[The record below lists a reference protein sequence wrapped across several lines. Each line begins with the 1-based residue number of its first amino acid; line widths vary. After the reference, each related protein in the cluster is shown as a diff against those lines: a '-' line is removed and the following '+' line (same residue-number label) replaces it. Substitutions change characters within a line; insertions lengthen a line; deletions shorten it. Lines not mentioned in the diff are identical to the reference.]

1 MSGEVISARVRHKG
15 MTKIEWESSDIILP
29 EGELVYETD
38 TRHSKFGDGKS
49 QYKDLTYQDGPK
61 GKKGDKGDSITITG
75 QEKTEDGVQVTFSD
89 KTQIV
94 IPKGERGLVG
104 EKGQQ
109 GVSVQSASVDSEG
122 YLTVLLDN
130 GQSFKSDSSLKGPIG
145 DTGLQ
150 GKTGGTGPR
159 GPAGKPGTTD
169 YNQLQ
174 NKPNLDA
181 FARKQETDSKITE
194 LKSNKAD
201 KNAVYLKA
209 ESNAKLDEKLSLTG
223 GIVTGQLRLKPN
235 SGIEK
240 SSSTGGAINIDMSKS
255 KGAGVVVYSNN
266 DTSDGPLMS
275 LRTGKETFNQS
286 ALFVDYK
293 GTTNAV
299 NIAMRQPTTPNF
311 SSALNIT
318 SGNENGSAM
327 QLRGSEKALGTLKI
341 THENPSIGADY
352 DKNAAALSIDIVK
365 KQGSGGKGT
374 AAQGIYINSTS
385 GTTGKLLRIRNLND
399 DKFYVKPD
407 GGFYAKET
415 SQIDGNLKL
424 KDPIANDH
432 AATKAYVDSEVK
444 KLKELLTDKQV

>member
-1 MSGEVISARVRHKG
+1 MKAA
-15 MTKIEWESSDIILP
+15 EWASSDVVLL
-29 EGELVYETD
+29 EGEIGFETD
-38 TRHSKFGDGKS
+38 TGFAKFGDGQNTFSKLK
-49 QYKDLTYQDGPK
+49 YLTGPK
-61 GKKGDKGDSITITG
+61 G
-75 QEKTEDGVQVTFSD
+75 
-89 KTQIV
+89 
-94 IPKGERGLVG
+94 PK
-104 EKGQQ
+104 
-109 GVSVQSASVDSEG
+109 
-122 YLTVLLDN
+122 
-130 GQSFKSDSSLKGPIG
+130 G

-223 GIVTGQLRLKPN
+223 GIVTGQLQFKPN
-235 SGIEK
+235 KSGIK
-240 SSSTGGAINIDMSKS
+240 PSSSVGGAINIDMSKS
-255 KGAGVVVYSNN
+255 EGAGVVVYSNN

-286 ALFVDYK
+286 ALFVDYSGK
-293 GTTNAV
+293 TNAV
-299 NIAMRQPTTPNF
+299 NIVMRQPTTPNF

-318 SGNENGSAM
+318 SDNENGSAM

-341 THENPSIGADY
+341 THENPNVEANY
-352 DKNAAALSIDIVK
+352 DENAAALSIDIVK
-365 KQGSGGKGT
+365 KQKGGKGT

-385 GTTGKLLRIRNLND
+385 GTAGKMLRIRNENK
-399 DKFYVKPD
+399 DKFYVNPD
-407 GGFYAKET
+407 GGFWSCANST
-415 SQIDGNLKL
+415 VTGNLTV
-424 KDPIANDH
+424 KDPTSEKH
-432 AATKAYVDSEVK
+432 AATKKYVDEKIAELK
-444 KLKELLTDKQV
+444 KLIQKTD

>member
-1 MSGEVISARVRHKG
+1 
-15 MTKIEWESSDIILP
+15 
-29 EGELVYETD
+29 
-38 TRHSKFGDGKS
+38 
-49 QYKDLTYQDGPK
+49 GP
-61 GKKGDKGDSITITG
+61 
-75 QEKTEDGVQVTFSD
+75 
-89 KTQIV
+89 
-94 IPKGERGLVG
+94 
-104 EKGQQ
+104 Q
-109 GVSVQSASVDSEG
+109 G
-122 YLTVLLDN
+122 
-130 GQSFKSDSSLKGPIG
+130 PP
-145 DTGLQ
+145 
-150 GKTGGTGPR
+150 GKTGEQGPP

-181 FARKQETDSKITE
+181 FAQKKETDSKIAK
-194 LKSNKAD
+194 LVSSKAD
-201 KNAVYLKA
+201 KSAVYLKA
-209 ESNAKLDEKLSLTG
+209 ESKIELDKKLSLTG
-223 GIVTGQLRLKPN
+223 GVMTGQLKFKPAATVAY
-235 SGIEK
+235 
-240 SSSTGGAINIDMSKS
+240 SSSTGGAVNIDLSS
-255 KGAGVVVYSNN
+255 SRGAGVVVYSNN

-327 QLRGSEKALGTLKI
+327 QIRGVEKALGTLKI
-341 THENPSIGADY
+341 THENPNVKASY

-365 KQGSGGKGT
+365 KANGVGT

-385 GTTGKLLRIRNLND
+385 GTTGKMLRIRNLND

-432 AATKAYVDSEVK
+432 AATKAYVDGEIK
-444 KLKELLTDKQV
+444 KIKALLTAK